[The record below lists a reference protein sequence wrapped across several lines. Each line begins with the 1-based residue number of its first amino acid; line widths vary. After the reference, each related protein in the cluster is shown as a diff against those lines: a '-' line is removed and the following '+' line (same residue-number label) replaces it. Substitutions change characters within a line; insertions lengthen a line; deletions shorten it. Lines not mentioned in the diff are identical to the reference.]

1 MKLFARL
8 LAFGA
13 LGLIPVLG
21 LVPAPSAS
29 AEQIPEVSYLPV
41 EEPLDVG
48 GTLLQPGTYVIRV
61 LPSDSNRNILQVTNE
76 DRTKIFATVL
86 SVPHALPAT
95 EQAKDTKFV
104 FYPATGDSPRA
115 LRTWFNAETTSDG
128 GHDIVYPERRAME
141 IASVIKEPV
150 VAYKDE
156 TKVEELKTTP
166 LEVVSS
172 DQKVASYT
180 ERTPTQKI
188 AEMNEGAGMPRTAGS
203 GPSFLMFG
211 LLALA
216 VAFSVRAFRA
226 A

>member
-21 LVPAPSAS
+21 FAPAPSAS
-29 AEQIPEVSYLPV
+29 AQIPETSYLPV

-48 GTLLQPGTYVIRV
+48 GTILQPGTYVIQV
-61 LPSDSNRNILQVTNE
+61 LPSISNRNILQVTNE

-95 EQAKDTKFV
+95 EDAKDTKFI
-104 FYPATGDSPRA
+104 FYPASGDSPRA
-115 LRTWFNAETTSDG
+115 LRTWFNAESTSNG
-128 GHDIVYPERRAME
+128 GHDIVYPEERAMQ
-141 IASVIKEPV
+141 IAAAVKEPV
-150 VAYKDE
+150 IAYKDD

-166 LEVVSS
+166 LEVVNA

-180 ERTPTQKI
+180 ERDLPAKV
-188 AEMNEGAGMPRTAGS
+188 AEMSEGAGMPRTAGS
-203 GPSFLMFG
+203 GPSFLIFG

-216 VAFSVRAFRA
+216 VALSVRAFRA